1 MGHRAEAAGLG
12 VGGMSCGL
20 RGMALSL
27 SPFSPKKDALLRSKR
42 RQWRWPTMCGVDWH
56 EMVGL
61 RPKRLVPRYVI
72 ASLASRTS
80 ASEGRE
86 SPVPVRRD

>member
-1 MGHRAEAAGLG
+1 
-12 VGGMSCGL
+12 
-20 RGMALSL
+20 
-27 SPFSPKKDALLRSKR
+27 
-42 RQWRWPTMCGVDWH
+42 MCGVDWH

-86 SPVPVRRD
+86 SPVPVRRDCTVQLEWDANVESTRRTYVRRSLPICPMAH